1 MKPKK
6 GAVILVGGG
15 DGRIEKPFET
25 ACTLMHHMNCY
36 DIHDVVCSFNT
47 NVVPAIEDEKALEG
61 VKDIA
66 KFLNEQK

>member
-1 MKPKK
+1 
-6 GAVILVGGG
+6 
-15 DGRIEKPFET
+15 
-25 ACTLMHHMNCY
+25 MNCY